1 MWKNDGYYMMF
12 CIDIFSTQEREVRL
26 SSKDSNCVINK
37 CLPGTT
43 HFVRLLALDE
53 DGQIKERSKQM
64 TVQTSAPPDG
74 PTLSLRA
81 CNFRYIAVQWDKPN
95 TYGDALI
102 TGYKVYLNGI
112 VEAILNA
119 DQLSYTY
126 THGKW
131 CQEYSFQVQVT

>member
-1 MWKNDGYYMMF
+1 M
-12 CIDIFSTQEREVRL
+12 RL

-81 CNFRYIAVQWDKPN
+81 CNFRYIAIQWDKPN

-131 CQEYSFQVQVT
+131 CQEYSFQVQVTGDFSHLLRI